1 MFRPSQKRLNKRLVK
16 AVRKGEIDKI
26 QQLITDGANVS
37 HKDEDDCTPLH
48 YAVRAGHLHVIDE
61 LLRHGADIDAVDDWG
76 HTPATL
82 GSYLE
87 RNEIVKKLLKAG
99 ANPQATGDTG
109 RNMLMYAASDGNIDL
124 LKTLQEY
131 KLDINARD
139 KEGRTALFWATQGRP
154 QRRYSAIQWL
164 LDQGA
169 DPLIAD
175 VRGRQPRHIAM
186 DEKDYPCIELLE
198 HGQSAVKTTHPDESR
213 NIVIFERKLADRV
226 LQEVF
231 DFNRGERVSLIRKGE
246 HGPVEAVQRQRFEEV
261 EPASLKQAFDACVEK
276 GGSPKVERLPASQT
290 IHKKPLVPSKK
301 DRP

>member
-1 MFRPSQKRLNKRLVK
+1 MFRPSQKKLNKRLVK

-26 QQLITDGANVS
+26 QQLIADGATVS
-37 HKDEDDCTPLH
+37 HKDDDGITPLH
-48 YAVRAGHLHVIDE
+48 YAVRTGHLHVIDE

-131 KLDINARD
+131 KLDINAKD
-139 KEGRTALFWATQGRP
+139 KEGRTALFWAAQGRP
-154 QRRYSAIQWL
+154 QRRYNAIQWL

-175 VRGRQPRHIAM
+175 IRGRQPRHIAM

-198 HGQSAVKTTHPDESR
+198 NGQGAAKTTHPEESR
-213 NIVIFERKLADRV
+213 NIVIFERKLVDRTI
-226 LQEVF
+226 QEIF
-231 DFNRGERVSLIRKGE
+231 DFNQGECISLIRKGQ
-246 HGPVEAVQRQRFEEV
+246 HGSVEALHRQRLDEIA
-261 EPASLKQAFDACVEK
+261 PTRLKQAFDACVQK
-276 GGSPKVERLPASQT
+276 GGTPKAESLPVSQT
-290 IHKKPLVPSKK
+290 IHKKPFALSKK
-301 DRP
+301 R